1 MPPPRFSNLVPP
13 SGWTRRQALQG
24 LAAGAAAIPATA
36 SCDDRTRGIRVPDLR
51 QGGDP
56 DDTAAFTR
64 ALASGGAVYFPAGQ
78 GSGAGGVYLLRTVS
92 LPSGATIRGDGAG
105 SVLRAA
111 LDTAGVFEAMSA
123 APAATLDGI
132 TLQDLRIEG
141 AVAKTGFREHCNL
154 VSLSGVA
161 GVRIERVAFVGFSGD
176 GLYLGAE
183 RAWPVREPRIVRDV
197 TIRDCLFDGV
207 TGDNRNAISVTGGS
221 DITIDRCRFVR
232 CTRPDM
238 PGPIDFEPDAFPFYR
253 LERLRVTGCDFAG
266 CGGNVGQIALVVPTL
281 IPPPHDV
288 LISGNSFRDYQG
300 TGGDVM
306 VTIRRQPNAATPA
319 MKCVIE
325 GNVGTGGYC
334 GVQLFSGKDVMIR
347 NNRWTGY
354 AGRSFL
360 GFDEAGAG
368 VMDVVVSG
376 DRFTGCG
383 WREGVA
389 LAVYKGDGVTVED
402 VRFART
408 GNGGPGSAPLYLGT
422 GRVRRLSLLRND
434 WRGNPASPGLII
446 VERGADYLPG
456 TTQLSGNLV
465 PEGRS
470 LPAL

>member
-1 MPPPRFSNLVPP
+1 M
-13 SGWTRRQALQG
+13 
-24 LAAGAAAIPATA
+24 
-36 SCDDRTRGIRVPDLR
+36 
-51 QGGDP
+51 
-56 DDTAAFTR
+56 
-64 ALASGGAVYFPAGQ
+64 
-78 GSGAGGVYLLRTVS
+78 
-92 LPSGATIRGDGAG
+92 
-105 SVLRAA
+105 LRAA

-123 APAATLDGI
+123 TPAATLDGI

-141 AVAKTGFREHCNL
+141 AVTRTGFLEHCNL

-183 RAWPVREPRIVRDV
+183 RAWPVREPRIVRHV
-197 TIRDCLFDGV
+197 TIQDCLFDGV
-207 TGDNRNAISVTGGS
+207 TGDNRNAISVTGGA

-238 PGPIDFEPDAFPFYR
+238 PGPIDFEPDAFSFYR
-253 LERLRVTGCDFAG
+253 LEQLRVTRCDFAG
-266 CGGNVGQIALVVPTL
+266 CGGNVGQISLVVPAL
-281 IPPPHDV
+281 VPPPRDV
-288 LISGNSFRDYQG
+288 LISGNSFRDYRG

-306 VTIRRQPNAATPA
+306 VTIRRQPDAATPA

-325 GNVGTGGYC
+325 GNVGMGGYC
-334 GVQLFSGKDVMIR
+334 GIQLFSGKDVTIR

-360 GFDEAGAG
+360 GFDEPGAG
-368 VMDVVVSG
+368 VMNVVVSG

-383 WREGVA
+383 WREGIA
-389 LAVYKGDGVTVED
+389 LAVYKGDEIIVQD
-402 VRFART
+402 VRFTGT

-422 GRVRRLSLLRND
+422 GRIRRLSLLRND
-434 WRGNPASPGLII
+434 WRGNPAAPGLII

-456 TTQLSGNLV
+456 TTQLGDNLV